1 MTSIVARTFSLST
14 VRPVS
19 SWVTVFSNPPTGC
32 EHSPMPLA
40 HQGGWD
46 EALFV
51 AVPIAIFAGMLWVAK
66 RRAEAEIQAQ
76 RDDEEAE

>member
-1 MTSIVARTFSLST
+1 LST
-14 VRPVS
+14 ALPVS
-19 SWVTVFSNPPTGC
+19 LRTTVFSNLPTGC
-32 EHSPMPLA
+32 EHSRVLLA

-51 AVPIAIFAGMLWVAK
+51 AVPIAIFAVMLWVAK

-76 RDDEEAE
+76 RDDEETE